1 MPAFALRARLTSAPY
16 ALHDRRRPPGAPS
29 PRHMMR
35 AVVDPALQYYV
46 VAPCN
51 EGGYWAAEFGQSERD
66 VALYKTHLTAGAVH
80 GDKLEQRQDWW
91 RATLP
96 EVRHEVIDAAD
107 PGVIALLE
115 GGDGRVPSNEE
126 MGAIVNLMARFE
138 SE

>member
-1 MPAFALRARLTSAPY
+1 MPAFAFTVGRGA
-16 ALHDRRRPPGAPS
+16 ALHKRSRPPGAPS

-66 VALYKTHLTAGAVH
+66 VALYITHLTAGAVH

-126 MGAIVNLMARFE
+126 MGDIVRSLGE
-138 SE
+138 